1 MEITKELATQIV
13 TAIYEVVKRD
23 INFIDPDGRIIGSSD
38 QKRIGDFHQAG
49 AYAAKEKKRMIV
61 DEEHPFEGA
70 RPGINYPIF
79 LENQV
84 LGVIGITGD
93 PKELDAYGFL
103 ITKITEVFL
112 KEQKLNEELLSKDR
126 ALQYLIQSLIHG
138 DLKDPERMKDLME

>member
-1 MEITKELATQIV
+1 MEITKELAAQIV

-23 INFIDPDGRIIGSSD
+23 IKFDLIRDGRIIGSSD

-79 LENQV
+79 LENR
-84 LGVIGITGD
+84 GIGCD
-93 PKELDAYGFL
+93 RNYR
-103 ITKITEVFL
+103 KIR
-112 KEQKLNEELLSKDR
+112 KNW
-126 ALQYLIQSLIHG
+126 
-138 DLKDPERMKDLME
+138 MLMDF

>member
-70 RPGINYPIF
+70 RQIGRASCR
-79 LENQV
+79 ERVCKQV
-84 LGVIGITGD
+84 
-93 PKELDAYGFL
+93 
-103 ITKITEVFL
+103 
-112 KEQKLNEELLSKDR
+112 
-126 ALQYLIQSLIHG
+126 
-138 DLKDPERMKDLME
+138 